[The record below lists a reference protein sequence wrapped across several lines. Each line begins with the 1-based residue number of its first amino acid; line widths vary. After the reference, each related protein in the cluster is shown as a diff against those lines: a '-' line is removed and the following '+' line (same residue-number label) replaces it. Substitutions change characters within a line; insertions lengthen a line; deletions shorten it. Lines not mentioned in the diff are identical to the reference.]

1 MPYILKVN
9 FKKYCPDTYWL
20 LIANEYEFDMI
31 KMARQQWLVMFCQFK
46 TILLSL
52 RFHCANITNIIS
64 QQN

>member
-1 MPYILKVN
+1 MSYILKVN
-9 FKKYCPDTYWL
+9 FKKYWM

-31 KMARQQWLVMFCQFK
+31 KMARQQWLVLFCQFK